1 MPIFHTVTVFGLE
14 TEKRCFLYGDTYVHI
29 FDIHLC
35 LLLQLDN
42 NISVESLE
50 LQRGNVTNLLIHTSK
65 LQFSSVTSL
74 VVYSKHGVI
83 FWNI

>member
-1 MPIFHTVTVFGLE
+1 MPIFHTVSVFGLE
-14 TEKRCFLYGDTYVHI
+14 IEKCCVFYGDTYVHI

-50 LQRGNVTNLLIHTSK
+50 LQRGNITNLLIHTSQ

-74 VVYSKHGVI
+74 VVYSKQGVI